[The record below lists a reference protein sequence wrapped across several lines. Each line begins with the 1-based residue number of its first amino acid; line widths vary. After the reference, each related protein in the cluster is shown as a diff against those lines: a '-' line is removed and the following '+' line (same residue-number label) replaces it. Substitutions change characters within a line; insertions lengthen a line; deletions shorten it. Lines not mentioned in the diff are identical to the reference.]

1 MPRVVKTEKIEGKG
15 KGRKDYSQTTEVAV
29 EPVIRSHQERLGW
42 YSTNSGKL
50 EPGESGASAL
60 TIPPS
65 FRGQTM
71 QIRNFRL
78 TFDNN
83 MLLKTYIFWGNL
95 DLALLGYGLNV
106 VAEEFYYKGYEYG
119 TIDVNLEKG
128 IAWDIPED
136 AEVSQFYPNRY
147 LKHCP
152 MFAFKNVTNKTNSFT
167 HYTNTKGFRS
177 KMVKRG

>member
-1 MPRVVKTEKIEGKG
+1 MAEIVKTQKVKGEG
-15 KGRKDYSQTTEVAV
+15 KGRKDYSQTTEVTV

-42 YSTNSGKL
+42 YSTKSG
-50 EPGESGASAL
+50 EIGPGEEGASVL

-83 MLLKTYIFWGNL
+83 FLLKNYIFWGNL

-106 VAEEFYYKGYEYG
+106 VAEEFYYKGYDYG
-119 TIDVNLEKG
+119 VIDVDLEKG

-147 LKHCP
+147 LKYCP
-152 MFAFKNVTNKTNSFT
+152 MFGFKNISDETISFT